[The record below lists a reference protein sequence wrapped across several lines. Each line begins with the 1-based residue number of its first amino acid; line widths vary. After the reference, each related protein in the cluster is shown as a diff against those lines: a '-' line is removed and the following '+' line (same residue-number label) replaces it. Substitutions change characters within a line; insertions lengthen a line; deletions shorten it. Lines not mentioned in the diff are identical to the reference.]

1 MSDTLD
7 QAVPQLPRF
16 DDPTPLIDRLESSE
30 YYLAD
35 LGLTVEVV
43 KPGGKAWT
51 FPADLP
57 VESEEA

>member
-1 MSDTLD
+1 MTDRPDAPT
-7 QAVPQLPRF
+7 PQLPGF
-16 DDPTPLIDRLESSE
+16 DNPTPLVDRLESEE